1 MPVFSIHSRCNR
13 LALRTAG
20 FFTLCCDEEFG
31 YKSCQTVIGAARAF
45 LVQCLGEL
53 YQRGND
59 SAPLAV
65 CSFSTRFA
73 ARSSPTTV
81 IKNNHV
87 MQQVNMPVQRTS
99 PNYAVHT
106 LTRLH
111 RRVRI
116 WCTWYCRQHSKFE
129 TGI

>member
-53 YQRGND
+53 YQRGNH

-81 IKNNHV
+81 IKNSHV
-87 MQQVNMPVQRTS
+87 MQQVNHASTAHIPKLRS
-99 PNYAVHT
+99 PYAHT
-106 LTRLH
+106 
-111 RRVRI
+111 
-116 WCTWYCRQHSKFE
+116 FAP
-129 TGI
+129 TGTDLVCLVLPATQ